1 MRRREWFQ
9 SLLFTVLA
17 HLRSSAS
24 NAGEGTSGCSL
35 SGGVAHDLPASATP
49 EVLQQIDRV
58 VMQAIE
64 QGETAGAV
72 VFLVH
77 RDRLLYS
84 RAFGDRLQQPQRQP
98 MTIDTLFDLA
108 SLTKPVAT
116 SSAIMR
122 LIEEGQLRVS
132 DPVTRYWPAFAA
144 EGKDKVT
151 LEHLLLHTSGL
162 IADNPLTD
170 YAEGSDQAWE
180 RIARLKL
187 LDPPGERFRYSD
199 VGYLVLG
206 RVVELVS
213 GQPLDTFC
221 RKQLWEPLGMKDT
234 DYHLTEEQKRRT
246 AATGRRHNRILQG
259 EVHDPRAAMLGGVAG
274 HAGLFSTA
282 QDLARFC
289 RMLLR
294 GGELEG
300 RRLFREQT
308 IRVWTTPRKVPI
320 GKASMDPP
328 IAGLRTYGWDVDT
341 AYSAPRG
348 ELFPKD
354 RSYGHT
360 GFTGT
365 SLWLD
370 PATQTAVIVLT
381 NRLHPDEK
389 GNVTPLRRKLGTL
402 AAQAVG
408 YTQPAKK
415 P

>member
-1 MRRREWFQ
+1 M
-9 SLLFTVLA
+9 
-17 HLRSSAS
+17 
-24 NAGEGTSGCSL
+24 
-35 SGGVAHDLPASATP
+35 
-49 EVLQQIDRV
+49 LQQIDRV
-58 VMQAIE
+58 VTHAIE

-72 VFLVH
+72 VFIVH
-77 RDRLLYS
+77 RDRLLYGK
-84 RAFGDRLQQPQRQP
+84 AFGDRVQKPQRQP
-98 MTIDTLFDLA
+98 MTVDTLFDLA

-116 SSAIMR
+116 ASAVMR
-122 LIEEGQLRVS
+122 LVETGRLRVN
-132 DPVTRYWPAFAA
+132 DPVARYWPAFAA

-170 YAEGSDQAWE
+170 YAAGAEPAWE

-213 GQPLDTFC
+213 GQPLHVFC

-234 DYHLTEEQKRRT
+234 DYNLTDEQKRRS
-246 AATGRRHNRILQG
+246 AATGRRQNRILQG
-259 EVHDPRAAMLGGVAG
+259 EVHDPRAAMLGGIAG

-282 QDLARFC
+282 PDLARFC

-300 RRLFREQT
+300 RRFFHEQT
-308 IRVWTTPRKVPI
+308 IRLWTTPRKVPLGNSSTGLI
-320 GKASMDPP
+320 TT
-328 IAGLRTYGWDVDT
+328 GLRTYGWDIDT

-348 ELFPKD
+348 DLFPKD

-389 GNVTPLRRKLGTL
+389 GNVTPLRRQLGTL

-408 YTQPAKK
+408 YGKSEKK